1 MVKDIGGKYMEYA
14 ITFIV
19 ALAIIIIIAAVV
31 VGLKVLLGWGIAE
44 MIDFFLKK

>member
-1 MVKDIGGKYMEYA
+1 MEYA

-19 ALAIIIIIAAVV
+19 ALAIVLVIAAVV

-44 MIDFFLKK
+44 MIDFFIKK